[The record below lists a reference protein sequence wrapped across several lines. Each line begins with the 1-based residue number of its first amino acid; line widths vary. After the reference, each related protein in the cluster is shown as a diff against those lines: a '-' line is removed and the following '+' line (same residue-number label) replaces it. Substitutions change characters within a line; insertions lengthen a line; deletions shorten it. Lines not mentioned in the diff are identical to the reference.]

1 MSDLHESS
9 QWLRDHPGESIFAD
23 PERERRKLAT
33 EWGDRLLVAIT
44 VALWLVLLA
53 EVVLRVGFGIRT
65 VL

>member
-1 MSDLHESS
+1 MNPDEHFRLHE
-9 QWLRDHPGESIFAD
+9 GESIFDD